1 MGEYDRQIAT
11 AKRLIAQKGRK
22 VVWRKHAPG
31 VLPDAAKPWE
41 PGSDTTTDYPVT
53 IVFLPEGLQTRAFMQ
68 TVLGTDIVAGFDYG
82 LMAAVSFAPT
92 IKDEVYDEAGAELL
106 RTVQSVDPLAP
117 NGDII
122 LYTLRFGVQ
131 Q

>member
-22 VVWRKHAPG
+22 VVWRKHTPG
-31 VLPDAAKPWE
+31 ALPDAAKPWE

-53 IVFLPEGLQTRAFMQ
+53 IVFLPEGAQTRAFMQ
-68 TVLGTDIVAGFDYG
+68 TVLGSDVIAGYDYG
-82 LMAAVSFAPT
+82 LMSSVPFVPT
-92 IKDEVYDEAGAELL
+92 VKDEVYDEAGTELL
-106 RTVQSVDPLAP
+106 RTVHSVDPLAP
-117 NGDII
+117 NGDVI
-122 LYTLRFGVQ
+122 LYTVRFGVQ